1 MLIASVDCTKEE
13 EFCLSLHIPGF
24 PTILYGDP
32 SEGGIFLEI
41 YTGNKDYDELSNFAN
56 RTLPK
61 PICSVGN
68 PSSCDEAEQESIMRL
83 WRMSKNDLEAAIK
96 EKEGAI
102 KMEESNFQN
111 AFEAMQLQY
120 DSNSLDHEIKTAQ
133 MKSNIKLLKNLMTH
147 QK

>member
-1 MLIASVDCTKEE
+1 
-13 EFCLSLHIPGF
+13 
-24 PTILYGDP
+24 
-32 SEGGIFLEI
+32 
-41 YTGNKDYDELSNFAN
+41 
-56 RTLPK
+56 
-61 PICSVGN
+61 
-68 PSSCDEAEQESIMRL
+68 
-83 WRMSKNDLEAAIK
+83 MSKNDLEAAIK